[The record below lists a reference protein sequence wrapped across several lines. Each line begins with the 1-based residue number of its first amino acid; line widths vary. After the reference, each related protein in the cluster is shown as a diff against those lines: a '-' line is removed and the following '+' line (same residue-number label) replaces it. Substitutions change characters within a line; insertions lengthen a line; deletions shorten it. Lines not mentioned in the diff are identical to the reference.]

1 MEDVDKLDNIQDGF
15 STTSSYSF
23 AKRPGCNISTA
34 MCQRVIQE
42 MVDKIKALDS
52 KAENRLAQDH
62 PHHQRTHTLALYE
75 DPTCFTNASSM
86 QMEG

>member
-1 MEDVDKLDNIQDGF
+1 
-15 STTSSYSF
+15 
-23 AKRPGCNISTA
+23 
-34 MCQRVIQE
+34 

-52 KAENRLAQDH
+52 KAENKLAQDH
-62 PHHQRTHTLALYE
+62 PPHQRAHTLALYE